1 MELSYSF
8 HLGNDSNKTI
18 KARREAKNTLSGTT
32 NKSNNA
38 IQNVRQLGKVNHH
51 NLRQYDN
58 NQELIKTIKGSND
71 IVKDVKELYLDLFE
85 EARLEYN
92 NKQTRDDRKIDN
104 YFNKIANDTKHDL
117 ACEIVIELG
126 NMEYWDEKSLEYKYQ
141 MTQVFEQQLE
151 DIQEIVPDFYIAN
164 ATIHFDE
171 HSPHMHIVGVPVK
184 ENCKTGLSRQV
195 GKTSIFTK
203 ESLVII
209 QDKMRERC
217 INEFNI
223 AYGMD
228 SKLKEKQKGKNLDIT
243 SYERKLFN
251 ERVKGLKQEISN
263 LENEVSDLE
272 DNKQSI
278 NNKIIKLNKDKNDIT
293 DEIDKKK
300 KINNKIII
308 KSKNKLWD
316 ENEKLKEENEDLKR
330 LNYQYENQ
338 YKSLKEKTDYLI
350 YHLNKVLKKLPEFI
364 QNIVERLFNYSGLDL
379 KYFKQQYDPE
389 VKQKEERRFKGFNLF
404 NKKEIEKATKNIND
418 EMDEYAEEFYS
429 DKKDKEKDD
438 GL

>member
-32 NKSNNA
+32 DKSNNA

-51 NLRQYDN
+51 NLRLYDN
-58 NQELIKTIKGSND
+58 KQELIKTIKGSND
-71 IVKDVKELYLDLFE
+71 ITKDVKDLYFDLFD

-104 YFNKIANDTKHDL
+104 YFNKISDDTKHDL

-126 NMEYWDEKSLEYKYQ
+126 DMIYWDDKSLEYKYQ

-151 DIQEIVPDFYIAN
+151 DLKEIVPDFYVAN

-203 ESLVII
+203 ESLVVI

-217 INEFNI
+217 IEEFNI
-223 AYGMD
+223 AYGMN
-228 SKLKEKQKGKNLDIT
+228 SKLKEKQKGKNRDIT
-243 SYERKLFN
+243 PFERKVYN
-251 ERVKGLKQEISN
+251 GKVKGLKQEIDN
-263 LENEVSDLE
+263 LKNEVSNLE
-272 DNKQSI
+272 DNKESI
-278 NNKIIKLNKDKNDIT
+278 NKEITNLNKDKNDIS

-300 KINNKIII
+300 KLNNKIII
-308 KSKNKLWD
+308 KSKNQLWEDNKKLEEKID
-316 ENEKLKEENEDLKR
+316 DVTRENYHLKYKYEELEKKH
-330 LNYQYENQ
+330 NYLLYYIKKFFDKMPKVIKDIVDKVFIGNMSIDS
-338 YKSLKEKTDYLI
+338 YKS
-350 YHLNKVLKKLPEFI
+350 
-364 QNIVERLFNYSGLDL
+364 
-379 KYFKQQYDPE
+379 QYDPE
-389 VKQKEERRFKGFNLF
+389 ILERHNKIVEENR
-404 NKKEIEKATKNIND
+404 KKI
-418 EMDEYAEEFYS
+418 
-429 DKKDKEKDD
+429 
-438 GL
+438 